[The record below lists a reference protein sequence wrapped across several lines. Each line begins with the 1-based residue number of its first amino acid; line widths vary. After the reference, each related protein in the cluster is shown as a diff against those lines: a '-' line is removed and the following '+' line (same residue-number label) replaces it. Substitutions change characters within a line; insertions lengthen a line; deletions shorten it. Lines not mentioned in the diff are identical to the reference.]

1 MRQLKFLTILCCAVI
16 VALATSGVS
25 AAPTAVRFYVGHAN
39 CWAGSFSFSING
51 SSVGTPPYAPTQGCT
66 CGTNPLV
73 VSLSDPATLSLI
85 GPAGCTYITVDF
97 VGTIYL
103 GYIRAEIDRD
113 DGPTEIICLFDNI
126 SGGGGADRD
135 LCNGYQQVGTSSFT
149 NALPDTDGDGDPDCS
164 DPDDDGDGVL
174 DGADNCPTTPN
185 PGQQDSDGDGVGN
198 ACGPQAIC
206 VPWQGDINKYHTTVS
221 GQSLEIKGVIKTINT
236 ATVWYKW
243 VFGDGTESS
252 ALGVALTGSTKYNVQ
267 VNHTYTGADSTP
279 FTAKLLLDDVDDTM
293 ANAVSDN
300 YLVKIEADNLDARI
314 NMAIDRGLW
323 TLYKNAVTSYGDYH
337 TFDGSPYAVWS
348 YSSYYASPTASA
360 IHAFQINGH
369 KETGNFN
376 EDPYAEVVKLG
387 FNWLFN
393 GYYST
398 TSYPMLYTMNIGTE
412 HGTDNPDSRPNGK
425 GIECR
430 DYGYRPIYQGGM
442 VMDAIVAS
450 GTPGADSGRDFDG
463 DGVNETYAQVL
474 QDMVDMYAW
483 GQCDS
488 AVGGGYYGGWRY
500 GWNDWP
506 DNSACQ
512 WAAIGMIPA
521 EKPPWNCAVPQWVKT
536 YNNIWLDYSHYQWNW
551 DGTQNLWGGFGYT
564 SSGWGHA
571 LTPSGMVQLAFS
583 GNTTADSRWVRCERW
598 LADNWLVSSNW
609 LGQNNVYAY
618 YAFAKAMRLALP
630 TPVQTFASNGF
641 DWYRGGAGT
650 MGLAEKVANVL
661 LASGAWD
668 YYGVNLGTAWC
679 VIILKPVLFAEAP
692 IACFDADPNP
702 SYPDMPIAFDPSCS
716 GHSAP
721 GKDIGNLILFE
732 WDWDNNGTY
741 DASTATPQVLTH
753 AFSCSTLPCTYP
765 VTLRVTDDDGGTATY
780 VLDIKITNPPHPPVS
795 MLNGPCMVSLGPAD
809 TLILDGSESF
819 DPDEAKHEAG
829 CSACPDDTI
838 IAYDWDLD
846 GAPFDYTG
854 PSGDTLDLGTAFTTY
869 FSSAGI
875 HDIGLR
881 VTDNTAAA
889 YPGSGSPNLTDEG
902 FNQVRVYN
910 YFAADLAV
918 VPGCGYVSL
927 SWNDVGADYYVIYVS
942 RLGPNVGFEDT
953 ATTTETNKTMGSF
966 VMGLDVWYRVMAV
979 HGTAETLSYAVLVN
993 ANPQLCNPT
1002 ADAGGPYEVCLGDS
1016 VTLDG
1021 SGSYALVG
1029 NIVAWDWDLD
1039 NDGQYDDAF
1048 GKTVAWT
1055 PTSSGLQTI
1064 GLKVISSDSLTLYD
1078 EDPTTVDVQ
1087 VCECIDDLAA
1097 RPKSGKVQL
1106 TWTHTGA
1113 HHYNVYRGT
1122 ISGGPYVKIAST
1134 TSTYSTYLDTTVV
1147 NGTTYYYVVR
1157 PAAASAIE
1165 LCQSNQASATP
1176 SARLR

>member
-1 MRQLKFLTILCCAVI
+1 MRQLKLLTILCCAVTL
-16 VALATSGVS
+16 ALAGTVN
-25 AAPTAVRFYVGHAN
+25 AA
-39 CWAGSFSFSING
+39 
-51 SSVGTPPYAPTQGCT
+51 
-66 CGTNPLV
+66 
-73 VSLSDPATLSLI
+73 
-85 GPAGCTYITVDF
+85 VDK
-97 VGTIYL
+97 V
-103 GYIRAEIDRD
+103 
-113 DGPTEIICLFDNI
+113 
-126 SGGGGADRD
+126 
-135 LCNGYQQVGTSSFT
+135 
-149 NALPDTDGDGDPDCS
+149 
-164 DPDDDGDGVL
+164 
-174 DGADNCPTTPN
+174 
-185 PGQQDSDGDGVGN
+185 
-198 ACGPQAIC
+198 IC
-206 VPWQGDINKYHTTVS
+206 VPWQGDTLKYHTAISGIDPDLSGPVPDSIVFEMVNTQCSAASTYEFYLNGVLLGTTAVDPGNSCTCTPPLQTYTAPGATVATAWDTGGVNTLRVRKIGGAYVAIVRARVNWGS
-221 GQSLEIKGVIKTINT
+221 ETLSVYLYNYNGGNWEESNLCNAGYDGTAFDVSSSTVVQPLGATVVLKGVVKTTDT
-236 ATVWYKW
+236 AQIWYKW
-243 VFGDGTESS
+243 VFGDGTET
-252 ALGVALTGSTKYNVQ
+252 GVASLSGLRKYNVE
-267 VNHTYTGADSTP
+267 VDHTYVGAVGTP
-279 FTAKLLLDDVDDTM
+279 FTAKLMVDDVDNTM

-300 YLVKIEADNLDARI
+300 YLVKIEADNLDAKI
-314 NMAIDRGLW
+314 NVAIDRGLW
-323 TLYKNAVTSYGDYH
+323 TLYKNAVTSYTYYH
-337 TFDGSPYAVWS
+337 TLDGSPYAVWS
-348 YSSYYASPTASA
+348 YDSFFASTTASA
-360 IHAFQINGH
+360 IHTFQINGH

-376 EDPYAEVVKLG
+376 EDPYAEVVQLG

-393 GYYST
+393 GYYYD
-398 TSYPMLYTMNIGTE
+398 TSYPMLYTMNIGTV
-412 HGTDNPDSRPNGK
+412 HGDNPDSRPNGK

-450 GTPGADSGRDFDG
+450 GTPDADSGRDFDG
-463 DGVNETYAQVL
+463 DGVNETYGQVL
-474 QDMVDMYAW
+474 QDMVDMFAW

-488 AVGGGYYGGWRY
+488 AGGGGYYGGWRY

-551 DGTQNLWGGFGYT
+551 DGTKNIWGGFGYT
-564 SSGWGHA
+564 GPSWGYA

-598 LADNWLVSSNW
+598 LADNWLVSDNW

-661 LASGAWD
+661 MASGAWD

-741 DASTATPQVLTH
+741 DESTVTPQILTH
-753 AFSCSTLPCTYP
+753 SFSCSTLPCTYP
-765 VTLRVTDDDGGTATY
+765 VSLRVTDDDGGTATY
-780 VLDIKITNPPHPPVS
+780 VLHINITNPPHPPVS
-795 MLNGPCMVSLGPAD
+795 MVKGPYMVSLGPAD
-809 TLILDGSESF
+809 TLTLDGSESF
-819 DPDEAKHEAG
+819 DPDEGKHQDG
-829 CSACPDDTI
+829 CPACPDDTI

-854 PSGDTLDLGTAFTTY
+854 PSGETLDLGTAFTTY
-869 FSSAGI
+869 FSSAGVY
-875 HDIGLR
+875 DIGLR

-918 VPGCGYVSL
+918 VGGCCYVSL
-927 SWNDVGADYYVIYVS
+927 SWNDVGADHYVIYVS
-942 RLGPNVGFEDT
+942 RLGPNIGFEDT

-979 HGTAETLSYAVLVN
+979 HGTAETLSYAVMVN
-993 ANPQLCNPT
+993 ANPRLCNPT

-1021 SGSYALVG
+1021 SGSYAMVG
-1029 NIVAWDWDLD
+1029 GIVAWDWDLD

-1048 GKTVAWT
+1048 GETVAWT
-1055 PTSSGLQTI
+1055 PTSSGVKTI
-1064 GLKVISSDSLTLYD
+1064 GLKVTSSDSLTLHD
-1078 EDPTTVDVQ
+1078 EDTTTVNVQ
-1087 VCECIDDLAA
+1087 VCQCVDDLAA

-1106 TWTHTGA
+1106 TWTHRGA

-1122 ISGGPYVKIAST
+1122 ISGGPYLKIAST

-1157 PAAASAIE
+1157 TAAANGDE